1 MKKICPFG
9 IRKWCCDPIFS
20 GNVTGK
26 NVGLKLVSDLSQ
38 QLTRVPS
45 SEFILSSY
53 REQQM
58 FQFFLV
64 LSPLNYFLLQTN
76 EIRKEVLSEVVG
88 WLLKRCPLVHVDNR
102 AE

>member
-1 MKKICPFG
+1 
-9 IRKWCCDPIFS
+9 
-20 GNVTGK
+20 
-26 NVGLKLVSDLSQ
+26 
-38 QLTRVPS
+38 
-45 SEFILSSY
+45 
-53 REQQM
+53 M